1 MKLLSTA
8 SMITMVTMAS
18 AKKSMLRQT
27 HLGASAGSSN
37 YKRIAHIEFNG
48 DQPEQFRFSTSTIAS
63 SNFSDTTTTKN
74 WTSTD
79 EYIDGRDFYFD
90 YPGDVENTDGVY
102 FEFGEPGGGSD
113 NSQIDLAK
121 ADEYGPP
128 ECKDVVN
135 LIWADIDEVVRSNK
149 LFGWDTADETGTPLE
164 FQCWPAKSNEWVDES
179 NPENFTATA
188 AEDQTNCKG
197 RKADLEK
204 YIVVTLGRDHDAQ
217 CDWVAACDE
226 DGATYGEFCTDPLN
240 KDNYPN
246 NECNICEA
254 CTNPCNTTIEWFNTT
269 ESNCGSGRKN
279 KETTLNKQNE
289 HSAERCK
296 PITTRDGI
304 IEVYIET
311 QATATSDNVFA
322 DCPVG
327 KKCDGSAD
335 ADTPCPD
342 DNDNNFYNDGTGKG
356 CIVSGV
362 GFETN
367 ISKTGVT
374 ACAEGKFAGARQNC
388 RSSGINKQPKLNA
401 GARTGVVEACASGEV
416 ALADAKCSKCDAGK
430 YANASSP
437 TYQTGQCDVC
447 PTNTYSAAGAT
458 ECSSCPARHV
468 ASTGDVPC
476 ERCETGEVVKNNV
489 CTPVAVGKYQKFIND
504 DTEYV
509 CGDDSMTTKNYYFNS
524 GTGSDG
530 CKKCAEYV
538 NPDDPPGTTAGRYYQ
553 AATGAGASATKCAL
567 IPAGKER
574 FNAGNNSL
582 VLCPAGEYS
591 AEGDA
596 DCQSCSAGTFSA
608 AGAGECTACGEGY
621 YSGAG
626 ASVCDPPPAGYK
638 STDKINTV
646 YCGDDFYSHATNF
659 TQCVARTTSLNT
671 KATGTSETR
680 IRIEFNLAGE
690 HVEVDRVRCGTEEKR
705 DGEYA
710 VEGTGTYQ
718 ALVDNQDGAT
728 GRCRCKQPF
737 GESAPSVDGAHFETD
752 ETTGC
757 ANNKGQCVGR
767 LSCAGSCNRQDRSD
781 PDKLN
786 CEVIYAKNGAICVGY
801 HGNIPTKWSQ
811 TWEANAADVT
821 CDEAVVSTLDP
832 ALVQ

>member
-48 DQPEQFRFSTSTIAS
+48 EQPEQFRFSTSAIAS

-74 WTSTD
+74 WTSTND
-79 EYIDGRDFYFD
+79 YIDGRDFYFD
-90 YPGDVENTDGVY
+90 YPDGVENTVGVF

-121 ADEYGPP
+121 ADEYGPT
-128 ECKDVVN
+128 ECNDIDN
-135 LIWADIDEVVRSNK
+135 LIWADIDKVVRSNQ
-149 LFGWDTADETGTPLE
+149 LFGWDTADETGTALE

-179 NPENFTATA
+179 DPENFVAEPA
-188 AEDQTNCKG
+188 ADQSGCKG

-226 DGATYGEFCTDPLN
+226 TGATYGKYCTDPLN
-240 KDNYPN
+240 KENYPN
-246 NECNICEA
+246 NECNTCA
-254 CTNPCNTTIEWFNTT
+254 NCTNPCNTLIEWFDRT
-269 ESNCGSGRKN
+269 EENCGSGRKN

-289 HSAERCK
+289 YSAARCK
-296 PITTRDGI
+296 NITTDDGNI
-304 IEVYIET
+304 KVYIKTE
-311 QATATSDNVFA
+311 ATDTSDNVFA
-322 DCPVG
+322 DCPEG

-356 CIVSGV
+356 CIVSGI

-367 ISKTGVT
+367 STKNGVT
-374 ACAEGKFAGARQNC
+374 ACAEGKFAGANQNC
-388 RSSGINKQPKLNA
+388 RSSGINKQPKFSA
-401 GARTGVVEACASGEV
+401 GARTGSVEDCAAGEV

-430 YANASSP
+430 YAGSDGSGTDN
-437 TYQTGQCDVC
+437 YKLGKCDDC
-447 PTNTYSAAGAT
+447 PTNTYSAVGAT
-458 ECSSCPARHV
+458 ECSECPARHV
-468 ASTGDVPC
+468 AADGDVPC
-476 ERCETGEVVKNNV
+476 ERCRDGQVVKDNV
-489 CTPVAVGKYQKFIND
+489 CTAVAVGKYQKPAD
-504 DTEYV
+504 DTEFD
-509 CGDDSMTTKNYYFNS
+509 CGDDSMTTKNFIFNS

-530 CKKCAEYV
+530 CKKCADHDPDGDDTEYW
-538 NPDDPPGTTAGRYYQ
+538 Q
-553 AATGAGASATKCAL
+553 AATGAGASATECAL

-574 FNAGNNSL
+574 FNANNNSL
-582 VLCPAGEYS
+582 VDCPAGEYS

-596 DCQSCSAGTFSA
+596 DCQPCSAGTFSD

-621 YSGAG
+621 YSGDG
-626 ASVCDPPPAGYK
+626 ASVCVAPAAGYK
-638 STDKINTV
+638 STDKITQV
-646 YCGDDFYSHATNF
+646 YCGDGFYSHATNR
-659 TQCVARTTSLNT
+659 TLCEPRTTTLNT
-671 KATGTSETR
+671 KETGTSDKR
-680 IRIEFNLAGE
+680 IRIAFNLNEE
-690 HVEVDRVRCGTEEKR
+690 HVEVDRVRCGTEEER
-705 DGEYA
+705 DGEHA
-710 VEGTGTYQ
+710 VKGTGTY
-718 ALVDNQDGAT
+718 ASLVADKDGAT
-728 GRCRCKQPF
+728 GRCRCKRPF
-737 GESAPSVDGAHFETD
+737 GESAASGSGDHFETD

-757 ANNKGQCVGR
+757 ANDKGQCVGR
-767 LSCAGSCNRQDRSD
+767 LSCAGSCNRKDRSD
-781 PDKLN
+781 PDNLN

-801 HGNIPTKWSQ
+801 HGNIPTKWSE
-811 TWEANAADVT
+811 TWAANAADVT